1 MKARLPE
8 GYGKQS
14 QKQMM
19 DRLNKMQ
26 ADMQAKQDELHS
38 KEYSAKAGG
47 GMVEATVNG
56 EHRVLSVV
64 IDPEVCDPEDTE
76 MLGDLVA
83 AAVNSAIE
91 AASADYEAEI
101 GKITGGMDLGGLF

>member
-47 GMVEATVNG
+47 GMVEAMRRRSEVGKKNYFKEYQKEETKV
-56 EHRVLSVV
+56 SVPDW
-64 IDPEVCDPEDTE
+64 IRSE
-76 MLGDLVA
+76 
-83 AAVNSAIE
+83 AV
-91 AASADYEAEI
+91 
-101 GKITGGMDLGGLF
+101 